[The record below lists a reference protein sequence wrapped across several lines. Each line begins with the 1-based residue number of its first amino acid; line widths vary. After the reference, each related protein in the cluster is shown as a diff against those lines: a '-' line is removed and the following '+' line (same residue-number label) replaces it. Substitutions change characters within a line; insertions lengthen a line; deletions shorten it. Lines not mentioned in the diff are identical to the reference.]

1 MTTSHRIHT
10 ALLAVPLTLALGA
23 CGATATENAAPTS
36 ESTETSATTTT
47 SSTDSTPEPTTGDP
61 APDTP
66 SQAPAQPEPGDG
78 TIPPP
83 TRNDA
88 NEVTPIGTDNH
99 GITPDSHRLNPA
111 GEVLEIVDGT
121 RIRAELNGET
131 TTIELLGVTIDDDS
145 DNRAAAELL
154 DRLAPAGSEV
164 VLEWDP
170 KIGTT
175 DDVGYT
181 TGYLW
186 TVDPDTGDLHTLLN
200 IQPLAAGYGDV
211 SRGDYTNRN
220 DFLAV

>member
-10 ALLAVPLTLALGA
+10 VLLATGLTLTLGA
-23 CGATATENAAPTS
+23 CGTTATENTASTS
-36 ESTETSATTTT
+36 ETSTADNTAPA
-47 SSTDSTPEPTTGDP
+47 TPEPTTATP
-61 APDTP
+61 SPDTAPAEP
-66 SQAPAQPEPGDG
+66 SQAQPEPGDG
-78 TIPPP
+78 TIPAP